1 MQFVMFYNLF
11 EYRWIK
17 TQFYRMRASNRIK
30 FVVKIYHD
38 DTEKSPLS
46 RTILLSMKLLNI
58 S

>member
-17 TQFYRMRASNRIK
+17 TQFYRMRASNLIK

-38 DTEKSPLS
+38 DTVK
-46 RTILLSMKLLNI
+46 
-58 S
+58 